1 MFNRCMVLLVVCAV
15 TAVVVPCFAGKNLVT
30 NGDFENGTTG
40 WSARGGSIEAVEE
53 PVHGGEGAAKATDRT
68 DTWNG
73 IKQDMIGKMEAG
85 KTYKISAW
93 VNMEDGGTVIAS
105 IEKTDD
111 SGTNYINI
119 AKATV
124 SDGEWA
130 QITGEFTPEVD
141 GDLATLDLYFEGPD
155 ADVTF
160 FVDDVA
166 VYAADEADDEQA
178 AVKTDEA
185 DDDEDA
191 DVDEDEDEED
201 DDMDEDEED

>member
-1 MFNRCMVLLVVCAV
+1 MVCAV
-15 TAVVVPCFAGKNLVT
+15 VAVVVPCFGGKNLVT

-40 WSARGGSIEAVEE
+40 WSARGGSIEAVED
-53 PVHGGEGAAKATDRT
+53 PVYDGEGAAKATDRT

-73 IKQDMIGKMEAG
+73 IKQDMMDKMEAG
-85 KTYKISAW
+85 KTYKISGWATI
-93 VNMEDGGTVIAS
+93 EDGSGPVIVS

-119 AKATV
+119 ATAQV

-130 QITGEFTPEVD
+130 QISGEFTPEVD

-155 ADVTF
+155 ADVDF

-166 VYAADEADDEQA
+166 VYAADDA
-178 AVKTDEA
+178 A
-185 DDDEDA
+185 DDDQVA
-191 DVDEDEDEED
+191 DEDEDEDED
-201 DDMDEDEED
+201 ENEDANDMDEEEED